1 MVAQFVRERG
11 FGLIVYAVLALAI
24 LGTLSGIAW
33 KIRES
38 GKDAIRVEW
47 AEANRLAQEAAD
59 RLTAER
65 ALEARKA
72 VIALQQAERKA
83 ADANSKWKALRRSQ
97 ANAVLATC
105 PSINPSVDKSATGAV
120 ASQQPDSGLR
130 LTWAYVL
137 LHDRAWVGKDGEPVF
152 SGAGIPPGGA
162 AETDPSPYGPGEIL
176 DNQGIN
182 AQRCSEDRRNYGA
195 LVDLI
200 RKLQKQ

>member
-1 MVAQFVRERG
+1 MRERG

-120 ASQQPDSGLR
+120 ASPQPDSGLR
-130 LTWAYVL
+130 LTPSFVL
-137 LHDRAWVGKDGEPVF
+137 LWDAAWTGPDGEPIWPHP
-152 SGAGIPPGGA
+152 AGA
-162 AETDPSPYGPGEIL
+162 AEGTSAADPVEPQTVL
-176 DNQGIN
+176 DTHAEN
-182 AQRCSEDRRNYGA
+182 ASRCSANSRQLA
-195 LVDLI
+195 KLI
-200 RKLQKQ
+200 NLIERLR

>member
-1 MVAQFVRERG
+1 MRERG

-59 RLTAER
+59 KERAER
-65 ALEARKA
+65 ALEGRKA
-72 VIALQQAERKA
+72 VIALQQAQGKA
-83 ADANSKWKALRRSQ
+83 KTYETRYQALRRSQ
-97 ANAVLATC
+97 ANATLATC
-105 PSINPSVDKSATGAV
+105 RGITPPIAKPATGAV
-120 ASQQPDSGLR
+120 ASREPDSGLR

-137 LHDRAWVGKDGEPVF
+137 LNDAAWSDPNGEPVF
-152 SGAGIPPGGA
+152 SDTGIPPGGSA
-162 AETDPSPYGPGEIL
+162 ATDPSPYGPGEVL
-176 DNQGIN
+176 DIHALN

>member
-1 MVAQFVRERG
+1 MRERG

-38 GKDAIRVEW
+38 GKDAVRVEW
-47 AEANRLAQEAAD
+47 SEANRQAQEAAD
-59 RLTAER
+59 KLTAER
-65 ALEARKA
+65 ALEAREA

-83 ADANSKWKALRRSQ
+83 TDADSRWKALRR
-97 ANAVLATC
+97 AKARDALATC
-105 PSINPSVDKSATGAV
+105 PSTTPPVDKPATGTV

>member
-65 ALEARKA
+65 AMEGRKA
-72 VIALQQAERKA
+72 VIALQQAQGKA
-83 ADANSKWKALRRSQ
+83 KTYETRYQALRRSQ
-97 ANAVLATC
+97 ANATLATC
-105 PSINPSVDKSATGAV
+105 RGITPPIAKPATGAV
-120 ASQQPDSGLR
+120 ASREPDSGLR

>member
-1 MVAQFVRERG
+1 MRERG

-59 RLTAER
+59 KERAER
-65 ALEARKA
+65 ALEGRKA
-72 VIALQQAERKA
+72 VIALQQAQGKA
-83 ADANSKWKALRRSQ
+83 KTYETRYQALRRSQ
-97 ANAVLATC
+97 ANATLATC
-105 PSINPSVDKSATGAV
+105 RGITPPIAKPATGAV
-120 ASQQPDSGLR
+120 ASREPDSGLR